1 MQDHTR
7 NLGLD
12 FISTLLLYKFKLL
25 AIMLALVFFLALV
38 ITVIGLE
45 VFGVARS
52 AKTTTPNGG
61 VAGLPPSADFLAE
74 IPPDQLAMLKSVA
87 SVETIAWEVLAAI
100 IRIESNFG
108 KKGDTYAGLSDSQ
121 WDTYAQILTQPRQKA
136 DSKLATQALAKLL
149 AKGVTTSG
157 EGGAVQSS
165 VKSFKPDDHYYYR
178 VLQVAGR
185 YGYILPG
192 SFEEKVV
199 NLAKQQ
205 LGKPYIW
212 AATGPDTFDCS
223 GLTLYVHQASGVII
237 PRNSEAQY
245 FGAEPIT
252 TDQVMPGDMFF
263 LELTYADPHIRIT
276 HVGIY
281 IGGGMT
287 IHAPVEGDVVKYER
301 VDSPFFRAHWY
312 GFARAKRPGMLPP
325 TKGLGEETDPI
336 SGDWRNFDVTQGEPK
351 PQAIDNWLE
360 TCGGQGVRSP
370 QLNEAPVGE
379 TIGQVYIRMGRQ
391 YGINPAYAAVFF
403 TKESSCG
410 NFGDN
415 LASHNFGNIRWT
427 PGYPTLD
434 RVWRAYPNWSAG
446 MEDWFRLIKT
456 EYVGR
461 GLKTVDQIVPVYAPS
476 FENDTSL
483 YIQQVKSR
491 VISIMSS

>member
-1 MQDHTR
+1 MYNNK

-12 FISTLLLYKFKLL
+12 FVSTLLLYKFK
-25 AIMLALVFFLALV
+25 IVTIILALIFFLAIV
-38 ITVIGLE
+38 VTTIGLE
-45 VFGVARS
+45 VFGVARD
-52 AKTTTPNGG
+52 AKTTTPGGG
-61 VAGLPPSADFLAE
+61 VAGLPPIGDFLAE
-74 IPPDQLAMLKSVA
+74 IPVDQLAMLKSA
-87 SVETIAWEVLAAI
+87 ANTENIAWEVVAAI

-108 KKGDTYAGLSDSQ
+108 KKGDNYAGLSDSQ
-121 WDTYAQILTQPRQKA
+121 WDTYAEDTNPPRQK
-136 DSKLATQALAKLL
+136 SNPEISINALAKLL
-149 AKGVTTSG
+149 AGSG
-157 EGGAVQSS
+157 ARLSDGEAIRRGIAGY
-165 VKSFKPDDHYYYR
+165 KSDETYFYR

-185 YGYILPG
+185 YGFILPN

-199 NLAKQQ
+199 NLAKEQ

-212 AATGPDTFDCS
+212 AANGPASFDCS
-223 GLTLYVHQASGVII
+223 GLTLYVHQNNGVMI

-245 FGAEPIT
+245 FAAEPIS

-301 VDSPFFRAHWY
+301 VDSAFFRAHWY

-325 TKGLGEETDPI
+325 TNGLGEETEPI
-336 SGDWRNFDVTQGEPK
+336 GGAWQSFDVTQGEPR
-351 PQAIDNWLE
+351 PEAINHWLE
-360 TCGGQGVRSP
+360 SCGGQGVRSP
-370 QLNEAPVGE
+370 QLDEAPAGE
-379 TIGQVYIRMGRQ
+379 TIGQVYLRMGRQ

-415 LASHNFGNIRWT
+415 LAAHNFGNIRWT

-434 RVWRAYPNWSAG
+434 RVWRAYPNWTAG

-456 EYVGR
+456 EYVDR
-461 GLKTVDQIVPVYAPS
+461 GLRTVDQIVPVYAPS

-483 YIQQVKSR
+483 YIRQVKDR
-491 VISIMSS
+491 VTRIMKS